1 MTKKIVL
8 LTTFCLMCMSAFA
21 SFPVNKKNVEKAI
34 AKVETISTQ
43 AVTIDA
49 TTTGTVTMP
58 QLTVAAADA
67 LSPAAA
73 AGADNEMVVLLL
85 LWFFLGFFAAH
96 RWYAGKPAGWNILFI
111 LTLGGLGIWALVDL
125 INILTD
131 NF

>member
-1 MTKKIVL
+1 MTKKILL

-34 AKVETISTQ
+34 ANVETISTQ

-49 TTTGTVTMP
+49 NTAKTVTMP
-58 QLTVAAADA
+58 QFTVDAENA

-73 AGADNEMVVLLL
+73 AGGDDDLLILLVLWLL
-85 LWFFLGFFAAH
+85 IWPLAAH

-111 LTLGGLGIWALVDL
+111 LTFGGFGIWALVDL

>member
-1 MTKKIVL
+1 
-8 LTTFCLMCMSAFA
+8 MSAFA

-43 AVTIDA
+43 AVTLDA
-49 TTTGTVTMP
+49 NTAENVTMTKV
-58 QLTVAAADA
+58 TVDAANA

-73 AGADNEMVVLLL
+73 AGGDNEIIILLL
-85 LWFFLGFFAAH
+85 LWFFLGLLAAH
-96 RWYAGKPAGWNILFI
+96 RWYAGKPAGWNVLFI
-111 LTLGGLGIWALVDL
+111 LTLGGFGIWALVDL

>member
-1 MTKKIVL
+1 
-8 LTTFCLMCMSAFA
+8 MCMSAFA

-34 AKVETISTQ
+34 ANVETISTQ

-49 TTTGTVTMP
+49 NIAKTVTMP
-58 QLTVAAADA
+58 QLTVDAENA
-67 LSPAAA
+67 LSPAAT
-73 AGADNEMVVLLL
+73 GADDDLLILLVLWLL
-85 LWFFLGFFAAH
+85 IWPLAAH

-111 LTLGGLGIWALVDL
+111 LTFGGFGIWALVDL

>member
-1 MTKKIVL
+1 MTKKILL

-43 AVTIDA
+43 AVMLDA
-49 TTTGTVTMP
+49 NTAENVTMTKV
-58 QLTVAAADA
+58 TVDAANA

-73 AGADNEMVVLLL
+73 AGGDNEIIILLL
-85 LWFFLGFFAAH
+85 LWFFLGLLAAH
-96 RWYAGKPAGWNILFI
+96 RWYAGKPAGWNVLFI
-111 LTLGGLGIWALVDL
+111 LTLGGFGIWALVDL

>member
-1 MTKKIVL
+1 MTKKILL
-8 LTTFCLMCMSAFA
+8 LTSFCLMCMSAFA

-43 AVTIDA
+43 AITVDA
-49 TTTGTVTMP
+49 NTAETVTMNKI
-58 QLTVAAADA
+58 TVDAANA

-73 AGADNEMVVLLL
+73 AGGDNEMVILLL
-85 LWFFLGFFAAH
+85 LWFFLGLFAAH

-111 LTLGGLGIWALVDL
+111 LTLGGFGIWAIIDL

>member
-1 MTKKIVL
+1 MTKKILL

-34 AKVETISTQ
+34 ANVETISTQ

-49 TTTGTVTMP
+49 NIAKTVTMP
-58 QLTVAAADA
+58 QLTVDAENA
-67 LSPAAA
+67 LSPAAT
-73 AGADNEMVVLLL
+73 GADDDLLILLVLWLL
-85 LWFFLGFFAAH
+85 IWPLAAH

-111 LTLGGLGIWALVDL
+111 LTFGGFGIWALVDL

>member
-1 MTKKIVL
+1 MTKKILL

-34 AKVETISTQ
+34 AKVENVSTQ
-43 AVTIDA
+43 AVIIDA
-49 TTTGTVTMP
+49 TTTNVVTMP
-58 QLTVAAADA
+58 QLTVDAADA

-85 LWFFLGFFAAH
+85 LWLFLWPLAAH
-96 RWYAGKPAGWNILFI
+96 RWYAGKPAGWNVLFI
-111 LTLGGLGIWALVDL
+111 LTIGGFGIWALVDL